1 LFALSNGDAVYVAV
15 SDVRVDGMRLEGVGV
30 RPDVEVG
37 FDRRWAG
44 GVDPQ
49 IEMAVGVAAGEK

>member
-1 LFALSNGDAVYVAV
+1 VYVAV

-49 IEMAVGVAAGEK
+49 IERAVDVAGGIR

>member
-1 LFALSNGDAVYVAV
+1 VYVAV
-15 SDVRVDGMRLEGVGV
+15 ADVRVDGMRLEGVGV

-37 FDRRWAG
+37 FDRRYAG

-49 IEMAVGVAAGEK
+49 VEKAVEVAGHR